1 MPSLAKAMAAS
12 WLALA
17 PTVFAETATN
27 QTGGTLDRWVE
38 LALRQHP
45 QGVATTDLVASRRA
59 PLSGARSW
67 MPPNAQLDVQSDGLI
82 DLSVSQMIPG
92 PGKTGRLLK
101 VRQAELGM
109 ALADSAD
116 QMRQIELAVREAA
129 WMEWM
134 AWEKLDVL
142 ASQESLAVIL
152 AATVRRSQSQGMSS
166 AAEAWLADTRARQL
180 RLQKDQAQAEARSA
194 SSMRESWTGT
204 LASRLAP
211 GLPTPP
217 SWNDSDLL
225 ESAATRP
232 DVRSMSA
239 DASMQEAMSESMRAT
254 LRPDFM
260 VGAMAMR
267 MPDGMPGWGVMAG
280 MTLPFV
286 PWARGMAVGDAAG
299 ANAKARI
306 ARSRGEAMRRMAHSE
321 IVAHSERARAAWNS
335 LRELDSSI
343 VPGQDAAL
351 QDARARYGQGRE
363 MLSMVLAMED
373 MVRMTR
379 MERLMR
385 RADYELERSRLAA
398 AAGVPVSSLE
408 GAP

>member
-1 MPSLAKAMAAS
+1 MSSLILAI
-12 WLALA
+12 ALA
-17 PTVFAETATN
+17 GAIATDPATDPV
-27 QTGGTLDRWVE
+27 QGWVD
-38 LALRQHP
+38 LARRQHP
-45 QGVATTDLVASRRA
+45 QGTATTDLVASRRA
-59 PLSGARSW
+59 PLSGAGAW
-67 MPPNAQLDVQSDGLI
+67 MPPNAQLDVQSDGLV
-82 DLSVSQMIPG
+82 DLSISQMIPG
-92 PGKTGRLLK
+92 PGKTSRLAK
-101 VRQAELGM
+101 VREAELGM
-109 ALADSAD
+109 ALADSAE

-134 AWEKLDVL
+134 AWEKLEVL

-166 AAEAWLADTRARQL
+166 AAEAWLADTRSRQL
-180 RLQKDQAQAEARSA
+180 RLQKDQALAEARGA
-194 SSMRESWTGT
+194 SSMREAWTGS
-204 LASRLAP
+204 LAARMTP
-211 GLPTPP
+211 GPAAPP

-225 ESAATRP
+225 ARAAVRP
-232 DVRSMSA
+232 DLRSMVA
-239 DASMQEAMSESMRAT
+239 DAAMQEAMSESMRAT
-254 LRPDFM
+254 LSPDFM

-267 MPDGMPGWGVMAG
+267 MPGGMPGWGVMAG

-306 ARSRGEAMRRMAHSE
+306 AHSRGEAMRRMAGSE
-321 IVAHSERARAAWNS
+321 IVAHSERARAAWNA
-335 LRELDSSI
+335 LREIDSSI

-363 MLSMVLAMED
+363 MLAMVLAMED

-385 RADYELERSRLAA
+385 RGEYELERSRLAA

-408 GAP
+408 GAR